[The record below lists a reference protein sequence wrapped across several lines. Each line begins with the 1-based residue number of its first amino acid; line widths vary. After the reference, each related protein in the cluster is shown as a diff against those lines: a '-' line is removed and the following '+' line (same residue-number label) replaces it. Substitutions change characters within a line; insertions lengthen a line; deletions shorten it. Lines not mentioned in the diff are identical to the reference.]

1 MDWKALWD
9 SKANTDNYFT
19 QTGRGNSF
27 TMFEFLLYIQDV
39 NNALHL
45 CKDDKLLD
53 IGGGP
58 GWVSMHLSPFVNSI
72 TMTDF
77 SSEMVE
83 RAKQQVKAFGN
94 IKVFQDNILCVC
106 NCVNIKRYQIYNKVL
121 ISSVL
126 QYLNNID
133 EVCTAM
139 LGVRDIMEL
148 GGIALFTHNPD
159 LRKKESHLAT
169 VPLESLEMENDR
181 LWIDPNEIY
190 DIAMGLGFRT
200 CRILPINPLIWQ
212 STHMLDFMVI
222 K

>member
-1 MDWKALWD
+1 MNWLEMWNQKA
-9 SKANTDNYFT
+9 TTENYFT
-19 QTGRGNSF
+19 QTGRGSSF
-27 TMFEFLLYIQDV
+27 TMYQFLLYIQDV
-39 NNALHL
+39 QNILKL
-45 CKDDKLLD
+45 CKEDNLLD

-58 GWVSMHLSPFVNSI
+58 AWVSMHLSPFVNSV

-77 SSEMVE
+77 SAEMIE
-83 RAKQQVKAFGN
+83 KAKGQVKAFGN
-94 IKVFQDNILCVC
+94 IRAFQENILNTHSWDLRFCMGF
-106 NCVNIKRYQIYNKVL
+106 NKVL
-121 ISSVL
+121 VGSVL
-126 QYLNNID
+126 QYLKNMD
-133 EVCTAM
+133 EVKQA
-139 LGVRDIMEL
+139 LHNIYNVMES
-148 GGIALFTHNPD
+148 GIVLFTHNPD
-159 LRKKESHLAT
+159 LTQKESHLAT